1 MPSLRSVESIK
12 AGAAHHHGR
21 TSSAASNKYREEDS
35 GTVRTVHIFSRQ
47 SDRSTSQSPPP
58 SQVFDSPGIMV
69 GSGISDDST
78 TIDGSDDAWEELK
91 PYLEVQSESI
101 VVSIQSLLA
110 AIRRGAQVHELNENL
125 TQIITIATSIVA
137 VCKDSLPAA
146 SVQLGMEI
154 LHDLSENCNKLGE
167 MQSLSE
173 ITKTTRQ
180 AMASSSFGVAK
191 AMKEL
196 MKL

>member
-1 MPSLRSVESIK
+1 
-12 AGAAHHHGR
+12 
-21 TSSAASNKYREEDS
+21 
-35 GTVRTVHIFSRQ
+35 
-47 SDRSTSQSPPP
+47 
-58 SQVFDSPGIMV
+58 
-69 GSGISDDST
+69 
-78 TIDGSDDAWEELK
+78 
-91 PYLEVQSESI
+91 VQSESI
-101 VVSIQSLLA
+101 VYSIQSLLA

-125 TQIITIATSIVA
+125 TQIITIVTSIVA

-146 SVQLGMEI
+146 SVQLGTEI